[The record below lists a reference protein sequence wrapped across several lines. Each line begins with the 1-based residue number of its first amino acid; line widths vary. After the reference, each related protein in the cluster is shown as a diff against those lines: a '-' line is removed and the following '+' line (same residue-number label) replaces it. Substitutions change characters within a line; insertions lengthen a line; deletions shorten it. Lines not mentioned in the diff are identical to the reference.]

1 MGFRAVWSKDSSH
14 TNIMTCVLARPS
26 ASSAYGATGAY
37 GARPVGQIIWQR
49 TALRNCMPDIII
61 CDPNKAV
68 EGHIYQGPASRRMC
82 STANETRR
90 LSLLGQ
96 LLTTG
101 FSQSTRSNLQ
111 NLARCHLTQRSTPQ
125 HTFST
130 HVMAQQLACLIKSRG
145 IRQL

>member
-1 MGFRAVWSKDSSH
+1 VGFRAVWSKDSSH

-68 EGHIYQGPASRRMC
+68 EGHIYQGPATHMHRPSANSSRAR
-82 STANETRR
+82 SRASE
-90 LSLLGQ
+90 LLLGGCAQ
-96 LLTTG
+96 PQMKPGACRSWGNYSQQG
-101 FSQSTRSNLQ
+101 FHNQHDQ
-111 NLARCHLTQRSTPQ
+111 IFKIWLAAT
-125 HTFST
+125 
-130 HVMAQQLACLIKSRG
+130 
-145 IRQL
+145 